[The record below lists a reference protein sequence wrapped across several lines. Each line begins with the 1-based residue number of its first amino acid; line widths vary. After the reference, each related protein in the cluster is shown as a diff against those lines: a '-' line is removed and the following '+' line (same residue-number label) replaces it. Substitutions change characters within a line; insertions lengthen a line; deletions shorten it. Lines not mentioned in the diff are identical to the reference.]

1 MEIDSEIKY
10 TYENIYNYNS
20 YSKYI
25 LILFLILVFIY
36 ILVSLRKY
44 N

>member
-1 MEIDSEIKY
+1 MGIDSEIKY
-10 TYENIYNYNS
+10 TYENIYDYHS

-25 LILFLILVFIY
+25 ILFLILIFIY